1 MGSEDEWGVCS
12 KSRTRQVG
20 STGREQKGRTVGLT
34 RSLPNQT
41 SDRRRPQ
48 GDEVYPVWCK
58 LRCSPNASHANER
71 EIVGTDLEVLELFV
85 DDLDHVKALT
95 RGDGVDE
102 NIAMHADG
110 VFRGEERVFVLA
122 SGVDDGDIVF
132 DALVR
137 DLLEVGCLHGRVIGL
152 DELVVDKLND
162 ER

>member
-1 MGSEDEWGVCS
+1 MGARGGS
-12 KSRTRQVG
+12 KKD
-20 STGREQKGRTVGLT
+20 GRVGLT

-48 GDEVYPVWCK
+48 EDEVYPVWCK
-58 LRCSPNASHANER
+58 LRCGPHASHANER
-71 EIVGTDLEVLELFV
+71 ENVGTDLEVLELFV

-110 VFRGEERVFVLA
+110 VFRGEERVLVLA
-122 SGVDDGDIVF
+122 SGVNDGDIVF

-152 DELVVDKLND
+152 NELVVDKLND
-162 ER
+162 KR